1 MKFSNMRV
9 PAGIVVFCTAAFV
22 LTGCL
27 WKDPVESFHGSL
39 EKIVELEE
47 PFKQEQGSLKSLEK
61 AESKLYE
68 EMIRL
73 NMDDF
78 DRIAALSDK
87 ALKTA
92 GKREKHLN
100 SEKESID
107 EAKQE
112 FEANKASAEKID
124 DQKVRKKAENAASY
138 MEKRYKAYDSLYG
151 AYQNAIGLDKEL
163 YKLLKNKGLKLDD
176 LEEQLKKI
184 NQSYDKVLKES
195 KHFNEYTKDYNKAR
209 KDFYKAA
216 GFEMKEG

>member
-151 AYQNAIGLDKEL
+151 AYQNAIGLDKEPV
-163 YKLLKNKGLKLDD
+163 
-176 LEEQLKKI
+176 Q
-184 NQSYDKVLKES
+184 
-195 KHFNEYTKDYNKAR
+195 
-209 KDFYKAA
+209 AA
-216 GFEMKEG
+216 QK